1 MVCGDAVEQGMWAA
15 GIFTHIAADSARAL
29 TTRVGYI
36 VKSLRVQ
43 GVAQVQIDQSR
54 LYNCAEIVVINLEDA
69 IHASKNDDDS
79 AIDGNGAAAQTCPCS
94 SWHDRH
100 IIMSCYFDYS
110 GHVLCRGGQDHNIR
124 CTAVDRG
131 IIFVQHQVIGRMQDV
146 ARSKQRNEIMH
157 YFLFFGF
164 RNTFIQGRSCWWSC
178 GDA

>member
-1 MVCGDAVEQGMWAA
+1 MVCGDAVEQGMWAT

-54 LYNCAEIVVINLEDA
+54 LYNCAEIIVINLEDA
-69 IHASKNDDDS
+69 IHASKNDDDA

-100 IIMSCYFDYS
+100 IMMSCYFDYS
-110 GHVLCRGGQDHNIR
+110 GHVLCRGGRDHH
-124 CTAVDRG
+124 TKGTTGERG
-131 IIFVQHQVIGRMQDV
+131 IIIVPHQVTSPVAEV
-146 ARSKQRNEIMH
+146 ARSR
-157 YFLFFGF
+157 
-164 RNTFIQGRSCWWSC
+164 R
-178 GDA
+178 